1 MPLAILAPPRCSPS
15 CCPKKPLG
23 SLPELPAFAWLLGVV
38 VVVVVFSLKMG
49 IKAKG
54 FYDCQSSC
62 FSLLF
67 IFNQTVYPSQMIC
80 NEFIGFNYCVKKG
93 KKEREKR
100 KNKPYK
106 LEHGLYIHLGLTSV
120 GTFRVHG
127 ILYCSQDRDRT
138 WPPKTFPKDKKNNKK
153 SRKLLFLC
161 DLFPLQ
167 C

>member
-1 MPLAILAPPRCSPS
+1 MGWGLLPCFGCRQAGQTQPDFFPITRRKKLPLAILAPPRCSPS

-106 LEHGLYIHLGLTSV
+106 LEHGL
-120 GTFRVHG
+120 
-127 ILYCSQDRDRT
+127 
-138 WPPKTFPKDKKNNKK
+138 
-153 SRKLLFLC
+153 
-161 DLFPLQ
+161 
-167 C
+167 